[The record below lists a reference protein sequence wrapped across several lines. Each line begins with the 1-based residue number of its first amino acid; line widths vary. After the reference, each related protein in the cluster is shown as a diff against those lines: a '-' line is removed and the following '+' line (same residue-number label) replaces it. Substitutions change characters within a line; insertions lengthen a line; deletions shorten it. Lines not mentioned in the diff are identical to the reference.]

1 MEPFYSS
8 ERMCCLA
15 RKILSARVKTPR
27 VPYAAMLRCGG
38 GGPGGERPRPLQR
51 RPPAGP
57 PEGQDVSCTTH
68 CADTPALSVRF
79 LVEPFYSSKW
89 SESRTQEMFL
99 FFWHHFYFVVSSHHP
114 CDSNLFID
122 LLQGVPLFWHDFILR
137 PKSKKTCF

>member
-38 GGPGGERPRPLQR
+38 GGPGGERPRPLRRRTGRASPRVPYAAMLRCGGGGPGGERPRPLRR

-89 SESRTQEMFL
+89 SESRTQEISVL
-99 FFWHHFYFVVSSHHP
+99 LSYRFV
-114 CDSNLFID
+114 
-122 LLQGVPLFWHDFILR
+122 
-137 PKSKKTCF
+137 

>member
-38 GGPGGERPRPLQR
+38 GAPPGLSGGGR
-51 RPPAGP
+51 RQAP

-89 SESRTQEMFL
+89 SESRTQEMFCQKIVHMFDKQKL
-99 FFWHHFYFVVSSHHP
+99 K
-114 CDSNLFID
+114 
-122 LLQGVPLFWHDFILR
+122 ILIQ
-137 PKSKKTCF
+137 

>member
-1 MEPFYSS
+1 MNRFGSVGPLKISMEPFYSS

-38 GGPGGERPRPLQR
+38 GGPGGERPRPLRGGR
-51 RPPAGP
+51 RQAP

-89 SESRTQEMFL
+89 SESRTQEMFDIYSY
-99 FFWHHFYFVVSSHHP
+99 WR
-114 CDSNLFID
+114 
-122 LLQGVPLFWHDFILR
+122 GG
-137 PKSKKTCF
+137 

>member
-27 VPYAAMLRCGG
+27 VPYAAMMRCGG
-38 GGPGGERPRPLQR
+38 GGLGGERPRPLRR

-89 SESRTQEMFL
+89 SESRTQEMFRY
-99 FFWHHFYFVVSSHHP
+99 FFGGAFVACDFARFYAASDQAGDFAHV
-114 CDSNLFID
+114 
-122 LLQGVPLFWHDFILR
+122 LQWLCNFFMDRCGPVH
-137 PKSKKTCF
+137 